1 MNKHYFEQNC
11 AVYTVLD
18 LLNVIDNQYLYTS
31 HVYIGTINS
40 NDDAKQLKN
49 YIVIWETIQKY
60 VYVYNC
66 INFHCIFC
74 FSIEILKIYK
84 TSCQYIQR
92 YWMKWVSKRVNLLGA
107 VDLTIIIVLYFCFI
121 YLNTYRLLTCNYLDK
136 VFEFQVHHF

>member
-1 MNKHYFEQNC
+1 MYFKQKDLVNQSYHEHNRNEQSELLQKNQANKKMQFKIFDMNKHYFEQNC

-66 INFHCIFC
+66 IIFHCIFC

-92 YWMKWVSKRVNLLGA
+92 Y
-107 VDLTIIIVLYFCFI
+107 
-121 YLNTYRLLTCNYLDK
+121 
-136 VFEFQVHHF
+136 